1 MQKAIFLSSIVFGA
15 GIGIPIMAAIN
26 GNLGARLA
34 SPVFA
39 TVILMFLGF
48 LLSAIYMV
56 FTQGIPRMPTE
67 TPPLWT
73 FAGGFF
79 VVFYVLSVTAIA
91 PIIGLGN
98 AIFLVLLGQIVA
110 TSTIDH
116 FSLFGAIQSQI
127 TLQKL
132 IGIAFVVIGIVLA
145 RKVV

>member
-1 MQKAIFLSSIVFGA
+1 MLKTAILSSIVFGA
-15 GIGIPIMAAIN
+15 GIGIPMMAAIN

-34 SPVFA
+34 SPVVA
-39 TVILMFLGF
+39 TVILMFLG
-48 LLSAIYMV
+48 LVLSASYMV
-56 FTQGIPRMPTE
+56 FSQGLPRMPVE

-73 FAGGFF
+73 FTGGFF

-91 PIIGLGN
+91 PVIGLGN
-98 AIFLVLLGQIVA
+98 AIFLVLLGQIIA

-116 FSLFGAIQSQI
+116 FGLFGAIQSQI

-132 IGIAFVVIGIVLA
+132 IGIVLMVVGIVLA

>member
-1 MQKAIFLSSIVFGA
+1 MLKTLMLSFIVFGA

-34 SPVFA
+34 SPVVA
-39 TVILMFLGF
+39 TVILLFIGF
-48 LLSAIYMV
+48 LVSASYMV
-56 FTQGIPRMPTE
+56 FSQGIPRIPT
-67 TPPLWT
+67 TMPPLWT
-73 FAGGFF
+73 FTGGFF

-116 FSLFGAIQSQI
+116 FGLLGAIQSQI
-127 TLQKL
+127 TLQKI
-132 IGIAFVVIGIVLA
+132 IGIVFMIIGIVLA
-145 RKVV
+145 RKVT